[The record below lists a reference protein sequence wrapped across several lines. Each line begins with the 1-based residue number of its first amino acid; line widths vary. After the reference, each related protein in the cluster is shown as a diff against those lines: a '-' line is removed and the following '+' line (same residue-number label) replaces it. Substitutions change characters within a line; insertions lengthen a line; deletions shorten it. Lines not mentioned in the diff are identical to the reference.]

1 MIYTVTT
8 TLPLSHGGRT
18 QALLRRIK
26 LLDEEFK
33 IPSKVLTT
41 NYHGNYP
48 SIYKKYRQENKVTE
62 NIQFENMYEWL
73 SNFKLFKVPKTLIT
87 RNPKYI
93 KTPRKIKGLI
103 DKQGKK
109 SGLIHYYNNECHVR
123 SRKYY
128 GQSNVLEYEDFISP
142 TSGLKYERHQYNL
155 YGQLHRK
162 EYYYDD
168 SSLKHSD
175 ELFDTEG
182 SMYCKR
188 YFKTKPNSK
197 INGVEIYRNKKLYK
211 TFKNDKLLAQFYFQ
225 NRFKDQDI
233 VFNDARFLDKP
244 LLKQT
249 HQTKN
254 ILVLH
259 SSHLSGNQIKNH
271 IDLH

>member
-33 IPSKVLTT
+33 IPSKILTT

-162 EYYYDD
+162 EYY
-168 SSLKHSD
+168 
-175 ELFDTEG
+175 
-182 SMYCKR
+182 
-188 YFKTKPNSK
+188 
-197 INGVEIYRNKKLYK
+197 
-211 TFKNDKLLAQFYFQ
+211 LL
-225 NRFKDQDI
+225 
-233 VFNDARFLDKP
+233 
-244 LLKQT
+244 
-249 HQTKN
+249 
-254 ILVLH
+254 
-259 SSHLSGNQIKNH
+259 
-271 IDLH
+271 